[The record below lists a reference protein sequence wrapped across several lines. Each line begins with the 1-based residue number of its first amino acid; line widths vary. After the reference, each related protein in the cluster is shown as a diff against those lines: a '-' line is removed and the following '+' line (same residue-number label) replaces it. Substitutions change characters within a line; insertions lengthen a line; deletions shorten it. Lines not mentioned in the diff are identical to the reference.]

1 MTKSE
6 QQTQTNRL
14 NSSYRTKQMVILAL
28 IAAIAYA
35 VTFVCRLPI
44 IPSIGFVDLEF
55 KSAVIL
61 IGGFI
66 FGPMS
71 GFIMTVVVCL
81 LEMITF
87 SSTGIIGC
95 IMNILATACIVVPAS
110 FVYKKKSSPLGAT
123 VGLAAGVLLMT
134 VAMVLWNY
142 LVTPIYM
149 GVPREAVE
157 ALLLPAFVPF
167 NLLKGAL
174 NGAAAMLLYK
184 FVLAA
189 LEKSNLIPK
198 ERNQEKNSISSI
210 IGVVIVSLL
219 VLLTCVLII
228 LAFNGVF

>member
-44 IPSIGFVDLEF
+44 IPAIGFVDLEF

-87 SSTGIIGC
+87 SSTGVIGC

-142 LVTPIYM
+142 IVTPIYM

-198 ERNQEKNSISSI
+198 KENKEKNSIGSI
-210 IGVVIVSLL
+210 IGVVIVSLM